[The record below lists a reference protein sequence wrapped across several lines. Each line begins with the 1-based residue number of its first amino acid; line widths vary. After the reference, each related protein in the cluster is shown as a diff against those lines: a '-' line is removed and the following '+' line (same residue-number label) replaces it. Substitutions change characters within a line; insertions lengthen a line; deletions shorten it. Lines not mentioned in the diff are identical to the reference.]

1 MSNTMSNNEQTLDNG
16 TPNLAN
22 PRVLAA
28 FLDGV
33 GILLTPFANACKA
46 SNIVRPKVKD
56 EDILNI
62 VAVYRTLQEMRNAVG
77 QDTDWYNDPQ
87 HGLIESVIAEGES
100 KRKKLDDKIVQASV
114 QALLDAGM
122 PLDLIPPEFRPKASP
137 ADAADAIIEQLRADG
152 VIG

>member
-1 MSNTMSNNEQTLDNG
+1 MSNNDLTLDNG

-33 GILLTPFANACKA
+33 GILISPLANACKA
-46 SNIVRPKVKD
+46 ANIVRPKLKD
-56 EDILNI
+56 EDILNMVVI
-62 VAVYRTLQEMRNAVG
+62 YRTLQEMRNAVG
-77 QDTDWYNDPQ
+77 QDADWYLDPQ
-87 HGLIESVIAEGES
+87 HGLIESVIADG
-100 KRKKLDDKIVQASV
+100 QAKHKARTDAV
-114 QALLDAGM
+114 VKAMIDAGVPM
-122 PLDLIPPEFRPKASP
+122 DLLPPEFRPKASP

>member
-1 MSNTMSNNEQTLDNG
+1 MNNNDLTLSNG
-16 TPNLAN
+16 IPNLAN

-46 SNIVRPKVKD
+46 SNIVRPKLKD

-77 QDTDWYNDPQ
+77 VDTDWYNDPQ
-87 HGLIESVIAEGES
+87 HDLIESVIAEGES
-100 KRKKLDDKIVQASV
+100 KRTKLDNKIV

-122 PLDLIPPEFRPKASP
+122 PLDLIPPEMRPKASP

>member
-1 MSNTMSNNEQTLDNG
+1 MSNNDLTLSNG

-33 GILLTPFANACKA
+33 GILLSPLAQRVTNSSSDVELHDDDA
-46 SNIVRPKVKD
+46 
-56 EDILNI
+56 LNI
-62 VAVYRTLQEMRNAVG
+62 RVIYRTLQEMRNAVG
-77 QDTDWYNDPQ
+77 QDADWYNDPQ
-87 HGLIESVIAEGES
+87 HCLIESVIAEGES
-100 KRKKLDDKIVQASV
+100 KRTKLDNKIVQAM
-114 QALLDAGM
+114 LDAGM
-122 PLDLIPPEFRPKASP
+122 PLDLIPPAMRPKASMASP

>member
-1 MSNTMSNNEQTLDNG
+1 MSNNDLTLDNG

-33 GILLTPFANACKA
+33 GILISPLANACKA
-46 SNIVRPKVKD
+46 SNIVRPKLKD
-56 EDILNI
+56 EDILNMVVI
-62 VAVYRTLQEMRNAVG
+62 YRTLQEMRNAVG
-77 QDTDWYNDPQ
+77 QDTDWYNEPQ
-87 HGLIESVIAEGES
+87 HELIQSVITEGDA
-100 KRKKLDDKIVQASV
+100 KRKKFDAVIVQAM
-114 QALLDAGM
+114 LDAGM

>member
-1 MSNTMSNNEQTLDNG
+1 MSNNDLTLSNG
-16 TPNLAN
+16 IPNLAN

-33 GILLTPFANACKA
+33 GILLSPLAQRVNNSSSDVELHDDDAM
-46 SNIVRPKVKD
+46 NIRV
-56 EDILNI
+56 I
-62 VAVYRTLQEMRNAVG
+62 YRTLQEMRNAVG
-77 QDTDWYNDPQ
+77 VDTDWYNDPQ

-100 KRKKLDDKIVQASV
+100 KRTKLDNKIV

-122 PLDLIPPEFRPKASP
+122 PLDLIPPEMRPKAPKASP

>member
-1 MSNTMSNNEQTLDNG
+1 MSNNDLTLDNG

-33 GILLTPFANACKA
+33 GILISPLANACKS
-46 SNIVRPKVKD
+46 SNIVRPKLKD
-56 EDILNI
+56 EDILNMVVI
-62 VAVYRTLQEMRNAVG
+62 YRTLQEMRNAVG
-77 QDTDWYNDPQ
+77 QDTDWYNEPQ
-87 HGLIESVIAEGES
+87 HELIQSVITEGDA
-100 KRKKLDDKIVQASV
+100 KRKKFDAVVVQAM
-114 QALLDAGM
+114 LDAGM

>member
-1 MSNTMSNNEQTLDNG
+1 MSNTNDLTLSNG

-33 GILLTPFANACKA
+33 GILLSPLALRVKSLGADAQLEAEDVAN
-46 SNIVRPKVKD
+46 IRV
-56 EDILNI
+56 I
-62 VAVYRTLQEMRNAVG
+62 YRTLQEMRNAVG
-77 QDTDWYNDPQ
+77 QDADWYNDPQ
-87 HGLIESVIAEGES
+87 HDLIQSVLDEGES
-100 KRKKLDDKIVQASV
+100 KRTKLDDKIVQA
-114 QALLDAGM
+114 LLAAGM
-122 PLDLIPPEFRPKASP
+122 PLDLIPPEMRPKASP

>member
-1 MSNTMSNNEQTLDNG
+1 MSNTNDLTLDNG

-33 GILLTPFANACKA
+33 GILLTPLANACKA
-46 SNIVRPKVKD
+46 ANIVRPKLKD
-56 EDILNI
+56 EDILNM

-77 QDTDWYNDPQ
+77 QDADWYNDPQ
-87 HGLIESVIAEGES
+87 HDLIQSVLDEGES
-100 KRKKLDDKIVQASV
+100 KRTKLDNKIV

-122 PLDLIPPEFRPKASP
+122 PLDLIPPAMRPKASP

>member
-1 MSNTMSNNEQTLDNG
+1 MSNNDLTLANG

-33 GILLTPFANACKA
+33 GILISPLANACKA
-46 SNIVRPKVKD
+46 ANIVRPNLKD
-56 EDILNI
+56 EDILNMVVI
-62 VAVYRTLQEMRNAVG
+62 YRTLQEMRNAVG
-77 QDTDWYNDPQ
+77 QDADWYLDPQ
-87 HGLIESVIAEGES
+87 HDLIGSVIADGEA
-100 KRKKLDDKIVQASV
+100 KHKARTDAVVKAMI
-114 QALLDAGM
+114 DAGVPM
-122 PLDLIPPEFRPKASP
+122 DLLPPEFRPKASP